1 MRKRPLPHGRGWFEG
16 YHRRGRSCM
25 NRRDFL
31 KAAAIAAGPAA
42 MTARAANDKVNIG
55 WIGVGTRGY
64 ASLDWMHTAAPNDV
78 QITAICDT
86 YQGYI
91 ARAKDRMA

>member
-1 MRKRPLPHGRGWFEG
+1 MAEPL
-16 YHRRGRSCM
+16 

-42 MTARAANDKVNIG
+42 MAARGANDKVQIG

-64 ASLDWMHTAAPNDV
+64 ASLDWMHAACPQEV
-78 QITAICDT
+78 AITAICDT

-91 ARAKDRMA
+91 ARAKDRMKTVWGSTPAAWWGG